1 MSRAYHT
8 VWYGCGVTK
17 QRWIDEGKQVL
28 AEEGVAGVRID
39 RIAARV
45 GLSKGSFFH
54 HFANAAAFRSAILEE
69 WRAGAVAQLQDAP
82 SGHDLGDLAGR
93 IDDLLDVRL
102 DGAVRAWAS
111 HDPDAAAA
119 VQDVDRVRLQAL
131 EQAWH
136 GLVADPRRARTAAL
150 LPHLLVIGATVAR
163 PTIDDHELRA
173 VFQLLAE
180 LIPAAAAMSE
190 RHTESEGGR

>member
-1 MSRAYHT
+1 MS
-8 VWYGCGVTK
+8 K
-17 QRWIDEGKQVL
+17 QRWIDEGMKVL
-28 AEEGVAGVRID
+28 AEEGIAAVRID

-69 WRAGAVAQLQDAP
+69 WRARATAQLRDAP
-82 SGHDLGDLAGR
+82 SESDLVELAGQ
-93 IDDLLDVRL
+93 IDDLLDVEL

-119 VQDVDRVRLQAL
+119 VQDVDRVRLRAL
-131 EQAWH
+131 EGAWR
-136 GLVADPRRARTAAL
+136 GIVADPERARTAAL

-163 PTIDDHELRA
+163 PTIDDRELRE
-173 VFQLLAE
+173 VFRLLAE
-180 LIPAAAAMSE
+180 LIPAAAAAVSD
-190 RHTESEGGR
+190 